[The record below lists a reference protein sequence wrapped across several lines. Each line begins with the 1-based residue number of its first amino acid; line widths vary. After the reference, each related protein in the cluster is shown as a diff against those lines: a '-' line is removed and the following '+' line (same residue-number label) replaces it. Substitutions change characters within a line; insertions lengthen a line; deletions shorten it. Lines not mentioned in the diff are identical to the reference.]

1 MYFVAIDFCYVILNE
16 NYRRDGYTFII
27 TTIIVPSRVTKT
39 LITGNSA

>member
-27 TTIIVPSRVTKT
+27 TIIVSSRVTKT